1 MSDVNKEKAISEAVE
16 LLKGLIPEAIN
27 EASVVETEKTDW
39 VQEKLTWLI
48 VFIGGLIAFIFDYLC
63 NEVPSFQKY
72 SIISYVFTL
81 ITALLIGFKFFDYA
95 TPQINFFSNWK
106 GNQYEILAKAMVICA
121 ILGVLGITVYSA
133 ANTGVGG
140 ATSPQ
145 EPYRKETIIE
155 RQVISKDSIAT
166 SGDSGEAEREQ

>member
-27 EASVVETEKTDW
+27 EASVAETEKTDW

-72 SIISYVFTL
+72 SIISFVFTL
-81 ITALLIGFKFFDYA
+81 ITSLIVGFKFFDYA

-106 GNQYEILAKAMVICA
+106 GNKYEILAKALVISA
-121 ILGVLGITVYSA
+121 ILFVLGVAVHSA
-133 ANTGVGG
+133 ANSNVSG

-145 EPYRKETIIE
+145 EPSRIETIIE
-155 RQVISKDSIAT
+155 KQIIKDST
-166 SGDSGEAEREQ
+166 ETNRDSREPESEQ